1 MLLLGGDDIIVG
13 RLLDRD
19 GDVLLCVG
27 EVNRDGPSVQGWLRL
42 RPAAG

>member
-27 EVNRDGPSVQGWLRL
+27 EVIGTVRQSRGG
-42 RPAAG
+42 